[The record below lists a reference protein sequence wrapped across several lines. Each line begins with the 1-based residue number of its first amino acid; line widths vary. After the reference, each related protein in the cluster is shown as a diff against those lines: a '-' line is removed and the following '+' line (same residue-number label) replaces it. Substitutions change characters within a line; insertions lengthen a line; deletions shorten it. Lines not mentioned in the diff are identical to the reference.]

1 VPRLR
6 VGAIFDFQTGTPINR
21 IAFFRDLDGSGDI
34 FGNGFVGNYDRLPGV
49 PRNGERLPSSTQVAT
64 SLDYGVPIRSGSF
77 GIRAEIF
84 NLFNTR
90 VVTGFA
96 NGIPGG
102 GPRTQLGRPG
112 DPVVFRNAGPSRQLQ
127 FSALYTF

>member
-1 VPRLR
+1 
-6 VGAIFDFQTGTPINR
+6 
-21 IAFFRDLDGSGDI
+21 
-34 FGNGFVGNYDRLPGV
+34 
-49 PRNGERLPSSTQVAT
+49 VAV
-64 SLDYGVPIRSGSF
+64 SLDYGVPIGMG
-77 GIRAEIF
+77 GIALRADIF

-112 DPVVFRNAGPSRQLQ
+112 DPVMFQIAGPSRQFQ
-127 FSALYTF
+127 FSARYSF